1 MLHEIVP
8 PGVDA
13 TPLMKEYGAAVE
25 QGFKGDILDYQKEIF
40 SMKQRSPL
48 VTVQNITGSSLGK
61 LGEEQAK
68 QVVTERPEAEK
79 AVQALGNL
87 SQIKGLMDKGIITGT
102 GAQFI
107 TNVGNLLSSRF
118 GFKQFEDPVAN
129 TQAYQAAMG
138 RQVGEIIK
146 QFGAGT
152 GLSDADRDYA
162 EKAAGGKISLTE
174 QSLRKIITI
183 NEKAYKNVI
192 KNYNEKASEI
202 MNKPGSEGLLYDMRL
217 NYEGNQQ
224 QNQNTPSPPVEGAQ
238 LNPRD
243 GQWYVEKNGQW
254 FRVEK

>member
-1 MLHEIVP
+1 
-8 PGVDA
+8 
-13 TPLMKEYGAAVE
+13 
-25 QGFKGDILDYQKEIF
+25 
-40 SMKQRSPL
+40 
-48 VTVQNITGSSLGK
+48 
-61 LGEEQAK
+61 
-68 QVVTERPEAEK
+68 
-79 AVQALGNL
+79 
-87 SQIKGLMDKGIITGT
+87 MDKGIITGT